1 MPFPHSLLLLLC
13 SAPLHRCKLRD
24 ATLQDYVTSVSAD
37 AAGMAAFQLSE
48 ARPGA
53 QPLADPAATIAA
65 AGVANAMLVLKSS

>member
-1 MPFPHSLLLLLC
+1 MC
-13 SAPLHRCKLRD
+13 CC
-24 ATLQDYVTSVSAD
+24 LQDYVISVSAD

-53 QPLADPAATIAA
+53 QPLADPAATLAA